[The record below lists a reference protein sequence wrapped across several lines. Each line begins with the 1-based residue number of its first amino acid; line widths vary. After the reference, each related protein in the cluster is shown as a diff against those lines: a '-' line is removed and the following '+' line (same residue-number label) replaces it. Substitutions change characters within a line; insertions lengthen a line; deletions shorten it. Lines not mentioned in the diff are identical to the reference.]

1 MSGGTEANNA
11 VFHCAVTQFYKWRMS
26 TPTHQHLRPHV
37 ITTKVE
43 HDAVLLPLTC
53 RYAMEAGQPGPGC
66 VWAGGVLL
74 IERFIL
80 CEFI

>member
-1 MSGGTEANNA
+1 MVVLFFKATPSPPTGAPTQDIVFMSGGTEANNA

-53 RYAMEAGQPGPGC
+53 RYAMEAG
-66 VWAGGVLL
+66 
-74 IERFIL
+74 
-80 CEFI
+80 